1 MALPLPPPD
10 FDYGEAYPGSIVPI
24 VTNFAPR
31 MWVPASF
38 GLIPSWAKDAKITR
52 STYNARTETV
62 GDKPSFRDAWR
73 RGQLCIIPAGASYVL
88 LPAEN

>member
-31 MWVPASF
+31 MWVPVSF

-52 STYNARTETV
+52 PERDQTSVV
-62 GDKPSFRDAWR
+62 G
-73 RGQLCIIPAGASYVL
+73 GASIVAVAQGPKSYL
-88 LPAEN
+88 KSLK